1 MARLKKLV
9 ICCIFAGLFAAL
21 CTRPAYA
28 DDKTG
33 FQYWSTADAVV
44 DINKDW
50 KTVFEQEFRLGDDGG
65 HLYYRHSEIALIYKG
80 LANDIDIGFNFR
92 KVYTED
98 DTNIWRQENRPHLN
112 VTFRKTLGSIDF
124 STRSRLEYHD
134 NELTDD
140 FWQYRNL
147 FTFTLPFELTSL
159 KLKPYVADEI
169 FIKLNGEGYSANR
182 VYAGVAFN
190 LHKNIEAAVYYVWQ
204 STRTSPG
211 RDDIHAVGTK
221 LIFNF

>member
-1 MARLKKLV
+1 MTGPKKLV
-9 ICCIFAGLFAAL
+9 ICSVFAGIFAAL

-33 FQYWSTADAVV
+33 FQYWSTVDVAV

-50 KTVFEQEFRLGDDGG
+50 KTVFEEEFRLGDGGG
-65 HLYYRHSEIALIYKG
+65 HLYYHHSDIALIYKG
-80 LANDIDIGFNFR
+80 LAKDIDLGFNFR
-92 KVYTED
+92 KVYVED

-112 VTFRKTLGSIDF
+112 VTFRKKFEDIDF
-124 STRSRLEYHD
+124 STRSRLEFRD
-134 NELTDD
+134 NELTEDL
-140 FWQYRNL
+140 WRYRNL
-147 FTFTLPFELTSL
+147 FAFKLPFEWTSL
-159 KLKPYVADEI
+159 KLRPYIADEI
-169 FIKLNGEGYSANR
+169 FINLNDEGYIANR

-190 LHKNIEAAVYYVWQ
+190 LLKNVKTAVYYVWQ
-204 STRTSPG
+204 SARTSPG